1 MCRIAQIRNGLSCH
15 NEASSSVQARHED
28 AAKDVDE
35 LIKQGRPH
43 AHDDHR
49 RLLIDRGQLQR
60 RMDAIYLNR

>member
-1 MCRIAQIRNGLSCH
+1 
-15 NEASSSVQARHED
+15 VQTRRD

-35 LIKQGRPH
+35 LIRQGRPH
-43 AHDDHR
+43 AYDDHR